1 MADSPPFLAAIY
13 SAIATAPSSGGGN
26 GADANKP
33 AFLSTINDAIAGKA
47 APQTPNTYETT
58 ARSLGLNA
66 TAGINDEIASSVG
79 GPVDAVTKA
88 LNSDI
93 YDINSATDAIGLG
106 RHIPSIGTPFGGSE
120 TVKKTMGL
128 IKANPDNVVPQNLAE
143 KVARGVGQGVGVAA
157 TLPLGGELGEVGKV
171 ISPETAQAVRNTV
184 GSITPT
190 TLKEIPGA
198 LTTAGVNA
206 AAGGGGTL
214 AAEQNVI
221 PVSDKYKPIVG
232 MAGGMLGGLPVVAG
246 HAVITGGKA
255 AYDALP
261 ALTEASKDAKARA
274 TVAKEMQTSASD
286 PSAAREA
293 LTEQP
298 HEIIPG
304 STGTTGQIASD
315 TGLLG
320 WEGSVRQQNPEAFNS
335 RAAEQNSARVDH
347 LQSVQQKGSAGDL
360 PDAIRTQRDIADQ
373 RSKEI
378 VDQLGDEHQAEL
390 AKLQEMKPNG
400 SPSDVAAH
408 FRDQRDALDRA
419 TQTTVDTAEK
429 DAQKYRDQIPASSAE
444 NVGAALRAPAQEA
457 RNAAKDRESQLWK
470 AVDPDG
476 KLAVG
481 MQPVQNTANAIYG
494 DMTAAAK
501 AGLSPAE
508 KTLTDV
514 ISGFKPVESF
524 RELTDLRS
532 LVSSKMR
539 EELQNS
545 GRTPAYGRMAQLR
558 GGVEAAIDGAVESRA
573 VQDQG
578 AVARGDLNPE
588 QTYTAAIRRQIDE
601 WRSNKQQAT
610 GTNPDEGA
618 STASSGRTSS
628 VSRVGRTA
636 SKGSGRS
643 DDVAGDQGVSLTPN
657 FDEAARDRLTA
668 ASDVTKTRAQT
679 FDEGATGKILKPGSR
694 AGEYRASDAQ
704 VPAAVFHPGPT
715 GGEDIRHYIR
725 AAGGLETATPAL
737 NDAAAISARAAA
749 IKPDGTLDPAKL
761 TSWAQKHA
769 PALAELPAST
779 RSRFEG
785 AANTERAI
793 SDAMAARRD
802 AIENFNKSEAAKVAG
817 LSEDGDIV
825 RHVGSIVDQK
835 NGAQK
840 MADLANAAKGK
851 PAATEGLKRAVV
863 ENIFNR
869 FLPEGRIDQMKS
881 FIGDRSDVL
890 GKVFDQKELS
900 ELTGRLEK
908 AGQAGAKAEQGA
920 KLRQDVLN
928 QYDKGILGKIMN
940 LDDKRD
946 VVDAIGSIFGRTD
959 AAKQMAT
966 VAKTAE
972 KTPGGADALR
982 KAVTE
987 YLQQKFTGTA
997 EAGTTGTLELNRA
1010 NFLKFMREHV
1020 DTLGK
1025 VLDDKQI
1032 GKLSAIVQDQLRA
1045 NRSITATK
1053 LAGGSDTTQKLL
1065 AVGKLNTGTIL
1076 SHLTTEALGNAA
1088 GATAGY
1094 MLGGPLGAMFGKEGG
1109 AFGAKAMAALRD
1121 AGINRLNEMRVRAA
1135 LDPEFGKALLSEMPK
1150 KSDRDAAALIGLRAR
1165 QLSVAGVMAG
1175 VRNDAKL
1182 APVALVSQQRF
1193 P

>member
-1 MADSPPFLAAIY
+1 M
-13 SAIATAPSSGGGN
+13 
-26 GADANKP
+26 
-33 AFLSTINDAIAGKA
+33 
-47 APQTPNTYETT
+47 
-58 ARSLGLNA
+58 
-66 TAGINDEIASSVG
+66 
-79 GPVDAVTKA
+79 
-88 LNSDI
+88 
-93 YDINSATDAIGLG
+93 
-106 RHIPSIGTPFGGSE
+106 
-120 TVKKTMGL
+120 
-128 IKANPDNVVPQNLAE
+128 
-143 KVARGVGQGVGVAA
+143 
-157 TLPLGGELGEVGKV
+157 
-171 ISPETAQAVRNTV
+171 
-184 GSITPT
+184 
-190 TLKEIPGA
+190 
-198 LTTAGVNA
+198 
-206 AAGGGGTL
+206 
-214 AAEQNVI
+214 
-221 PVSDKYKPIVG
+221 
-232 MAGGMLGGLPVVAG
+232 
-246 HAVITGGKA
+246 
-255 AYDALP
+255 
-261 ALTEASKDAKARA
+261 
-274 TVAKEMQTSASD
+274 
-286 PSAAREA
+286 
-293 LTEQP
+293 
-298 HEIIPG
+298 
-304 STGTTGQIASD
+304 
-315 TGLLG
+315 LG

-335 RAAEQNSARVDH
+335 RAAEQNAARVDH
-347 LQSVQQKGSAGDL
+347 LQSVQQTGNAADL
-360 PDAIRTQRDIADQ
+360 PEAIRTQRDTADQ

-378 VDQLGDEHQAEL
+378 VDQLGNEHQAEL

-419 TQTTVDTAEK
+419 TQTTVDNAEK
-429 DAQKYRDQIPASSAE
+429 NAQKYRDQIPASSAE

-457 RNAAKDRESQLWK
+457 RNAAKERETQLWK

-481 MQPVQNTANAIYG
+481 LEPVQNTAKAIYG

-508 KTLTDV
+508 KTLADV

-545 GRTPAYGRMAQLR
+545 GKTPAYGRMAQLR
-558 GGVEAAIDGAVESRA
+558 AGVEAAIDSAVEHKA
-573 VQDQG
+573 VQEHA
-578 AVARGDLNPE
+578 AVARGELSPE
-588 QTYTAAIRRQIDE
+588 QTIEAKLRADQNEWYQRQSAARANSGEDIGRNAA
-601 WRSNKQQAT
+601 S
-610 GTNPDEGA
+610 GA
-618 STASSGRTSS
+618 GV
-628 VSRVGRTA
+628 VSRSSRTQVPIGGRPA
-636 SKGSGRS
+636 NDAGVKG
-643 DDVAGDQGVSLTPN
+643 VQGNVPLEPN
-657 FDEAARDRLTA
+657 FDEAARDRLNA
-668 ASDVTKTRAQT
+668 ASESTKARAQT

-715 GGEDIRHYIR
+715 GGEDIRHYIE
-725 AAGGLETATPAL
+725 AAGGPDKAGAAL
-737 NDAAAISARAAA
+737 TDAAAISARSAA
-749 IKPDGTLDPAKL
+749 IKPDGTLDPDKL

-779 RSRFEG
+779 RSRFEN
-785 AANTERAI
+785 AANAERSI
-793 SDAMAARRD
+793 SDAMATRRD

-863 ENIFNR
+863 ENVFNR
-869 FLPEGRIDQMKS
+869 FLPERVDQMKS
-881 FIGDRSDVL
+881 FIGERGDVL

-900 ELTGRLEK
+900 DLTGQLEK
-908 AGQAGAKAEQGA
+908 ASQAGSKAEQGA

-972 KTPGGADALR
+972 KTPGGSDALR

-1010 NFLKFMREHV
+1010 NFLKFMREHI

-1032 GKLSAIVQDQLRA
+1032 GKLSAIVQRA

-1053 LAGGSDTTQKLL
+1053 LAGGSDTNQKQI
-1065 AVGKLNTGTIL
+1065 AVGKLNAATIIG
-1076 SHLTTEALGNAA
+1076 HMAMEAAGKAA
-1088 GATAGY
+1088 GAAVGFVT
-1094 MLGGPLGAMFGKEGG
+1094 GGPVGAFLGSEGGSLGAKT
-1109 AFGAKAMAALRD
+1109 MAALRD
-1121 AGINRLNEMRVRAA
+1121 AGINRLNEIRVKAA

-1150 KSDRDAAALIGLRAR
+1150 YPDRNAAALIGLRAR
-1165 QLSVAGVMAG
+1165 QWGVASTMAG
-1175 VRNDAKL
+1175 AR
-1182 APVALVSQQRF
+1182 Q
-1193 P
+1193 